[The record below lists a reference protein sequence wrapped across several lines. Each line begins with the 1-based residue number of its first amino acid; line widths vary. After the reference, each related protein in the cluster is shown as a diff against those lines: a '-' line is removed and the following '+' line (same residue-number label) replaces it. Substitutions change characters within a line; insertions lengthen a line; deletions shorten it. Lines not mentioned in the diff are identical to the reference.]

1 MPTATAKK
9 SAAKKSTEPV
19 PTEKVNGNNGA
30 NRIRQKVQSNKGI
43 VKVTLGEIRDELG
56 HARLGRTV
64 LQSMANH
71 LSENGL
77 GFFPSWVLSEGNPQP
92 RQWEEIW
99 VYERDNTARSAV
111 LDAVS
116 DPDNNDLAGALNLFN
131 AEAPDYSK
139 MNSEQKLTLIKS
151 ILCS

>member
-9 SAAKKSTEPV
+9 TAAKKTAEPM
-19 PTEKVNGNNGA
+19 PEKTNGNGTH
-30 NRIRQKVQSNKGI
+30 RIRQKVQTNKGI

-56 HARLGRTV
+56 HARLGKTV

-77 GFFPSWVLSEGNPQP
+77 GFFPGWVLSDENPEP
-92 RQWEEIW
+92 RQWQEIW
-99 VYERDNTARSAV
+99 VYERDNTPRSAV

-131 AEAPDYSK
+131 ADAPDYSK
-139 MNSEQKLTLIKS
+139 MNADQKLTLIKS
-151 ILCS
+151 ILSA